1 MKVIQ
6 VISSNIPIEE
16 TGKRRW
22 GALELIQSE
31 YQKHLR
37 LMDIDC
43 EIKWLDEVVPDENTV
58 VHIHVAN
65 LCLEAKKRGIPYI
78 YSNHDHTS
86 VHYGKGSWLYN
97 QQLEAIKGSVFSI
110 AHGESVIDFFSETDK
125 LFYLPHGVDTAFY
138 TPAPKPPKEHKLL
151 MIANNGMAGDYGIDR
166 KGFRLGIEAAMKLDL
181 PITIV
186 GAEANAKFFEI
197 HSDLLNYPKL
207 TVDSSNPTEDK
218 KLEYYRSHTIFIHPS
233 SLEFGSPN
241 LTLLEAWACGLPMVA
256 AYDGKRHIQGLYVL
270 NNLDSDEIAAK
281 VIHIADNY
289 QSILRTS
296 DVYRDFYRFSE
307 GAMSKFFQL
316 KARHDWSEIVKMLAK
331 MYQSYIDVTKN
342 TDSKTA
348 RKQYLNIYK

>member
-1 MKVIQ
+1 MKVVQ

-37 LMDIDC
+37 LMGIDC
-43 EIKWLDEVVPDENTV
+43 EIKWLNDIVPDKDTI

-86 VHYGKGSWLYN
+86 VYYGKDSWLYN

-110 AHGESVIDFFSETDK
+110 AHGESVVDFFSKTDK
-125 LFYLPHGVDTAFY
+125 LFYLPHGVDTTFY
-138 TPAPKPPKEHKLL
+138 TPASESSKEHKLL

-166 KGFRLGIEAAMKLDL
+166 KGFRLGIEAAKKLDL

-197 HSDLLNYPKL
+197 HCDLLNYPKL

-218 KLEYYRSHTIFIHPS
+218 KLEYYQSHTIFLHPS

-256 AYDGKRHIQGLYVL
+256 AYDGKIHIDGLYML
-270 NNLDSDEIAAK
+270 QNLDSNEIAEK
-281 VIHIADNY
+281 VKYIIDCY
-289 QSILRTS
+289 DSISWTL
-296 DVYRDFYRFSE
+296 
-307 GAMSKFFQL
+307 ML
-316 KARHDWSEIVKMLAK
+316 KKEKHDWSKIVQMLAK
-331 MYQSYIDVTKN
+331 MYRSYLDVKKD

-348 RKQYLNIYK
+348 TKQYLNIYK